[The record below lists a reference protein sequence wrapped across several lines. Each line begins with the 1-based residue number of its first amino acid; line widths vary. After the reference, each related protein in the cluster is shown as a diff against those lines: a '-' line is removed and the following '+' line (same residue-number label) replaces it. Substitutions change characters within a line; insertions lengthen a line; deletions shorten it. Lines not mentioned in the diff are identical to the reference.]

1 MNAKSILRMGL
12 VLSLILVLGIGTA
25 APAPVEDISGLD
37 NPPRYSD
44 DAASPAGNTITV
56 TAAPADSGATVI
68 VPSHLTEDQRL
79 ARIEQQMNNL
89 TAMNLPQQITE
100 LQQQLAEL
108 RGQLQMQSHDLK
120 LLENQQRSFY
130 QDLNQRLGQLKNS
143 ENTVK
148 ATTTPTLSEHI
159 PSAPPSDPVS
169 LKESQSYKTAF
180 ELVSK
185 KEYDKAQTAFERYLR
200 DYSAGQYSSN
210 AHYWLGEIYSLQKK
224 SAQASQEFKIV
235 IEQFPKSSKISDAK
249 LKLAIL
255 DAQAGKIDQAKRE
268 LQQIKKEY
276 PDS

>member
-1 MNAKSILRMGL
+1 MNVKSILRMGL

-200 DYSAGQYSSN
+200 
-210 AHYWLGEIYSLQKK
+210 
-224 SAQASQEFKIV
+224 
-235 IEQFPKSSKISDAK
+235 
-249 LKLAIL
+249 
-255 DAQAGKIDQAKRE
+255 
-268 LQQIKKEY
+268 
-276 PDS
+276 